1 MKDTYKIFLI
11 DRFYKQKF
19 LFNIYVFITRIYSR
33 TFSIL
38 EKFLLRRKTFD
49 RNFENLGIKK
59 FKSQLNKKQLKTFFE
74 NEIKKGSSSIKIVSK
89 NDLHSF
95 LNNVFK
101 KDLREKIT
109 NMTGFNFSIDY
120 FKVYEN
126 KNIPISN
133 RKYHFDKSFSENML
147 KVFIPLNVCKE
158 SGPLKVYDKINSKLA
173 RKETLFKNLKYFL
186 LTGNGESIYCINPN
200 MCFHQEGNP
209 KKNFSSVQI
218 MFQLNPSKKWSYRND
233 LYQRQFM
240 REKKFTSFTSFFSDN
255 TFFD

>member
-1 MKDTYKIFLI
+1 
-11 DRFYKQKF
+11 
-19 LFNIYVFITRIYSR
+19 
-33 TFSIL
+33 
-38 EKFLLRRKTFD
+38 
-49 RNFENLGIKK
+49 
-59 FKSQLNKKQLKTFFE
+59 
-74 NEIKKGSSSIKIVSK
+74 
-89 NDLHSF
+89 
-95 LNNVFK
+95 
-101 KDLREKIT
+101 
-109 NMTGFNFSIDY
+109 
-120 FKVYEN
+120 
-126 KNIPISN
+126 
-133 RKYHFDKSFSENML
+133 
-147 KVFIPLNVCKE
+147 LNVCKE

-186 LTGNGESIYCINPN
+186 LTGDGETIYCINPN